1 MGNFISQVKSIL
13 LSMVI
18 KRDKA
23 ARLFETDLEY
33 TKAADKY
40 INTIDYGDYWDSYV
54 KFDYDVLVDAGL
66 DKSLIPWYMES
77 KDNIPREMR
86 SKVMTL
92 QKNKI
97 INNYVEHNN
106 YYRMLNGQPPIED
119 LEEYDKWVEEQKK
132 EHPDPSITN
141 PFVYSPENDYD
152 IPTDIPVHKLSTED
166 ISFMES
172 VGILPELRTK
182 YPNKGYLNYLGTKS
196 ISIYTSRTA
205 SNFDILYI
213 DYVRIEST
221 ILNDFRLFYD
231 KARAYYMIAIYNR
244 EFTNTFAWYDEFI
257 GFCIVIMAVQRL
269 ISNIYKQGL
278 TRDFYDAEL
287 IKFLF
292 KSYSIPYIEDLDLSY
307 QRALA
312 KSLNVLLQNKATD
325 KVLYDVS
332 YLLGFYDINIYKYYL
347 VKRQFLD
354 SYNRPVFVYKVD
366 PITGETVPDYPAMFD
381 FHFQQINLKEK
392 AMNTALTDNRN
403 TVNYYSIIAEDPYW
417 INDDEL
423 KQKIYETDFNHV
435 VTKYMSLDVSIKVV
449 ELIYEV
455 CHTIRM
461 MIDDQKEYKKIAVLV
476 PKIAPHELSL
486 FDLVIFLCAMGAS
499 KFGLEGKVPINARK
513 IASVYGFNFKLDL
526 SALRDSIFNTTDM
539 EFGDYICV
547 TGDEDDYTYYQYTG
561 SGNFKEVN
569 DIYTST
575 SLPIDD
581 LVIDRLYHVKG
592 DDVIM
597 KWTEDGWFTFAEI
610 TEVSTMEYSHVD
622 PSLVKFL
629 LNMSAVDLKTVDQM
643 YQNIKGLRVLITEY
657 LYKVKDKDV
666 YYQYRK
672 LYNSLL
678 TVLDTED
685 LYQKDGAQYLSFSSL
700 LEVTNPE
707 LYTLWDSIKEREES
721 LDYYIDAIFVKFAS
735 LSDYKY
741 LANANRADTI
751 FEFVMKLIR
760 FFKSYTVDFVNSGV
774 HFFFADHY
782 LTALKIMDW
791 FNIGMAEILFKDV
804 IAQNRG
810 WYKDWIDTMA
820 SILDIKSRINFH
832 DTLRMYGLMRIYDE
846 FHGHFRDYLRMHKES
861 LLKESL
867 TERDLIDKIFAE
879 RMFKDYSGLSWQ
891 DTFVLNLL
899 EIDLRGE
906 SWINFHD
913 ALKTIDKLSW
923 IKDISMLTDDINHI
937 ISENS
942 IYDKEDTHWHWKDTF
957 LMQLLSMDLDLHDII
972 TWREKF
978 MVTDTAFDYKDKAY
992 YSDYMEKI
1000 SKEIKLLDDSR
1011 KKGFFSKDTLSISY
1025 EE

>member
-1 MGNFISQVKSIL
+1 MLQQNVQMGNFISQVKSIL

-54 KFDYDVLVDAGL
+54 TFDYDVLVDAGL
-66 DKSLIPWYMES
+66 DKTLIPYYMEL

-86 SKVMTL
+86 SKVMAL
-92 QKNKI
+92 QKAKI
-97 INNYVEHNN
+97 INNYVERND
-106 YYRMLNGQPPIED
+106 YYRMLNGQPPYDDEVD
-119 LEEYDKWVEEQKK
+119 KNWVYAPKNEYE
-132 EHPDPSITN
+132 
-141 PFVYSPENDYD
+141 
-152 IPTDIPVHKLSTED
+152 IPTDIPVHKLATED
-166 ISFMES
+166 VSFMES
-172 VGILPELRTK
+172 VGILDELKKK

-196 ISIYTSRTA
+196 ISIYTARTA
-205 SNFDILYI
+205 NNFDILYI

-221 ILNDFRLFYD
+221 ILNDFRMFYD
-231 KARAYYMIAIYNR
+231 KARAYYMIAIYNK
-244 EFTNTFAWYDEFI
+244 EFANTFAWYDEFI
-257 GFCIVIMAVQRL
+257 GFCILIMAVQRL

-287 IKFLF
+287 IKYLF
-292 KSYSIPYIEDLDLSY
+292 KSYSIPYIEDLDLNY

-347 VKRQFLD
+347 VKKQRLD
-354 SYNRPVFVYKVD
+354 SYNNPVFVYKVD
-366 PITGETVPDYPAMFD
+366 PETGETVPDYPAMFD

-392 AMNTALTDNRN
+392 DLNSALTDNRN
-403 TVNYYSIIAEDPYW
+403 TMNYNSIIIEDPYW
-417 INDDEL
+417 IDDDEL
-423 KQKIYETDFNHV
+423 KKKLYETDFNHV

-449 ELIYEV
+449 ELMYEV

-461 MIDDQKEYKKIAVLV
+461 MIDDQKEYKKITVLV
-476 PKIAPHELSL
+476 PKISSHEISL
-486 FDLVIFLCAMGAS
+486 FDLVILLCAMGAS
-499 KFGLEGKVPINARK
+499 KFGLEGKVPIDARK
-513 IASVYGFNFKLDL
+513 IASVYGFNFKADL
-526 SALRDSIFNTTDM
+526 SALRDSIFNTTDL

-547 TGDEDDYTYYQYTG
+547 TGNDNYEYYQYIG
-561 SGNFKEVN
+561 SGNFKNVE
-569 DIYTST
+569 DIYTADA
-575 SLPIDD
+575 LPIDD

-597 KWTEDGWFTFAEI
+597 KWTENGWLTFSEI
-610 TEVSTMEYSHVD
+610 TEVGTISYNHVD
-622 PSLVKFL
+622 PTLVKFL
-629 LNMSAVDLKTVDQM
+629 LNMSAVDLNTVNQM
-643 YQNIKGLRVLITEY
+643 YQNIKGFRDLVTEY
-657 LYKVKDKDV
+657 LFTTKDKDT

-672 LYNSLL
+672 LYRSLL
-678 TVLDTED
+678 TVLDTEE
-685 LYQKDGAQYLSFSSL
+685 LYRKEGRQYLSFSSL
-700 LEVTNPE
+700 LEATNPE
-707 LYTLWDSIKEREES
+707 LYNLWDTIKEREES
-721 LDYYIDAIFVKFAS
+721 LDYYIDAIFIKFSS

-791 FNIGMAEILFKDV
+791 FNISWSEIMLKDV
-804 IAQNRG
+804 IFQNRG
-810 WYKDWIDTMA
+810 WYKDWIDSMI
-820 SILDIKSRINFH
+820 SILDIKSRINLH
-832 DTLRMYGLMRIYDE
+832 DTIRMYGLMRLYDE
-846 FHGHFRDYLRMHKES
+846 FHNHFRESLQINKES
-861 LLKESL
+861 LIKDSL
-867 TERDLIDKIFAE
+867 TQRDLIDSIFAE
-879 RMFKDYSGLSWQ
+879 RLFRDYSGLSFR
-891 DTFVLNLL
+891 DTFVFNLL

-913 ALKTIDKLSW
+913 ALKTVDKLSL
-923 IKDISMLTDDINHI
+923 IKDISMLTDDISQF

-942 IYDKEDTHWHWKDTF
+942 LYDKENTHWHLKDSFMLTF
-957 LMQLLSMDLDLHDII
+957 MELDLRDWHD
-972 TWREKF
+972 
-978 MVTDTAFDYKDKAY
+978 
-992 YSDYMEKI
+992 KI
-1000 SKEIKLLDDSR
+1000 NFRDN
-1011 KKGFFSKDTLSISY
+1011 LSISY

>member
-54 KFDYDVLVDAGL
+54 TFDYDVLVDAGL
-66 DKSLIPWYMES
+66 DKTLIPYYMES

-86 SKVMTL
+86 SKVMAL
-92 QKNKI
+92 QKAKI
-97 INNYVEHNN
+97 INNYVEHND
-106 YYRMLNGQPPIED
+106 YYRMLNGQPPYED
-119 LEEYDKWVEEQKK
+119 EVDKNWVYAPKNEYG
-132 EHPDPSITN
+132 
-141 PFVYSPENDYD
+141 
-152 IPTDIPVHKLSTED
+152 IPTDIPVHKLATED
-166 ISFMES
+166 VSFMES
-172 VGILPELRTK
+172 VGILDELKKK

-196 ISIYTSRTA
+196 ISIYTARTA
-205 SNFDILYI
+205 NNFDILYI

-221 ILNDFRLFYD
+221 ILNDFRMFYD

-257 GFCIVIMAVQRL
+257 GFCILIMAVQRL

-287 IKFLF
+287 IKYLF
-292 KSYSIPYIEDLDLSY
+292 KSYSIPYIEDLDLNY

-312 KSLNVLLQNKATD
+312 KSLNVLLQNKATN

-347 VKRQFLD
+347 VKKQRLD
-354 SYNRPVFVYKVD
+354 SYNNPVFAYKVD
-366 PITGETVPDYPAMFD
+366 PETGETVPDYPAMFD

-392 AMNTALTDNRN
+392 DLNAALTDNRN
-403 TVNYYSIIAEDPYW
+403 TMNYHSIIIEDPYW
-417 INDDEL
+417 IDDDEL
-423 KQKIYETDFNHV
+423 KKKLYEADFNHV
-435 VTKYMSLDVSIKVV
+435 VTKYMSLDVAIKVV
-449 ELIYEV
+449 ELMYEI

-461 MIDDQKEYKKIAVLV
+461 MIDDQKEYKKIMVLV
-476 PKIAPHELSL
+476 PKISPHEISL
-486 FDLVIFLCAMGAS
+486 FDLVILLCAMGAS
-499 KFGLEGKVPINARK
+499 KFGLEGKVPVDARK
-513 IASVYGFNFKLDL
+513 IASVYGFNFKADL
-526 SALRDSIFNTTDM
+526 SALRDSIFNTTDL

-547 TGDEDDYTYYQYTG
+547 TGNDNYEYYQYIG
-561 SGNFKEVN
+561 SGNFKNVEY
-569 DIYTST
+569 IYTADT
-575 SLPIDD
+575 LPIDD

-597 KWTEDGWFTFAEI
+597 KWTENGWLTFSEI
-610 TEVSTMEYSHVD
+610 TEVGTISYNHVD
-622 PSLVKFL
+622 PTLVKFL
-629 LNMSAVDLKTVDQM
+629 LNMSAVDRNTVNQM
-643 YQNIKGLRVLITEY
+643 YQNIKGFRNLVTEY
-657 LYKVKDKDV
+657 LFTTKDKDT

-672 LYNSLL
+672 LYRSLL
-678 TVLDTED
+678 TVLDTEE
-685 LYQKDGAQYLSFSSL
+685 LYQKEGRQYLSFSSL
-700 LEVTNPE
+700 LEATNPE
-707 LYTLWDSIKEREES
+707 LYSLWDSIKEREES
-721 LDYYIDAIFVKFAS
+721 LDYYIDAIFVKFSS

-791 FNIGMAEILFKDV
+791 FNISWSEMMLKDV
-804 IAQNRG
+804 IFQNRG
-810 WYKDWIDTMA
+810 WYKDWIDSMM
-820 SILDIKSRINFH
+820 SILDIKSRINLH
-832 DTLRMYGLMRIYDE
+832 DTIRMYGLMRLYDE
-846 FHGHFRDYLRMHKES
+846 FHNRFRDYLRMNKES
-861 LLKESL
+861 LIKDPL
-867 TERDLIDKIFAE
+867 TQRDLIDRVFAE
-879 RMFKDYSGLSWQ
+879 RMFRDYSGLSFK

-899 EIDLRGE
+899 DIDLRGE

-913 ALKTIDKLSW
+913 ALKTLDKLSL
-923 IKDISMLTDDINHI
+923 IKDISMLTDDINQF

-942 IYDKEDTHWHWKDTF
+942 LYDKENTHWHWKDSFMLT
-957 LMQLLSMDLDLHDII
+957 LLSMDLDLHDII
-972 TWREKF
+972 TWRDKF
-978 MVTDTAFDYKDKAY
+978 TVTDASFGFKDNKY
-992 YSDYMEKI
+992 YSDYVEKV
-1000 SKEIKLLDDSR
+1000 SKEMKLINRAENKIKFR
-1011 KKGFFSKDTLSISY
+1011 DTLSISY
-1025 EE
+1025 ED